1 MSHIQIPDA
10 LIHQIEA
17 AGVTGSAVD
26 EFVRQAVQE
35 KLAIASLTTEQRR
48 RRFFELSDEMR
59 AAMHQRGL
67 TEEELLAEFDA
78 RRHST

>member
-1 MSHIQIPDA
+1 MLHVELPDS
-10 LIHQIEA
+10 LLQQIEA

-26 EFVRQAVQE
+26 DFVRQAVRE
-35 KLAIASLTTEQRR
+35 KLAIAQLTVEERR

-59 AAMHQRGL
+59 TAMHEQGL

>member
-1 MSHIQIPDA
+1 MSQIH
-10 LIHQIEA
+10 LSEVLLQQIEA

-26 EFVRQAVQE
+26 AFVEQAVRE
-35 KLAIASLTTEQRR
+35 KLAVANLSAAERR

-59 AAMHQRGL
+59 TAMHGQGL
-67 TEEELLAEFDA
+67 TEDELLTEFDA